1 MPPNPIKPV
10 IDGIYMYAEP
20 VGALLDVKARV
31 REFSYSAG
39 QFAVVIVPRRFDF
52 WCWSSS
58 IIRRA
63 TWAARGVRTSPQRLE
78 SQIAPL
84 SGAGLQPAFM
94 CTRAQSAKFVNPP
107 GTRALAAAMYR
118 SRSGPK

>member
-10 IDGIYMYAEP
+10 IDRIYMYAEP
-20 VGALLDVKARV
+20 VGAQLDDKARV
-31 REFSYSAG
+31 REFSYSAC

-94 CTRAQSAKFVNPP
+94 CSLAQSEKFVNPP
-107 GTRALAAAMYR
+107 GTRVSAAVM
-118 SRSGPK
+118 